1 MVRIFLVV
9 LAFMST
15 PAFSKSFSFSC
26 QLKDFVI
33 LAMEDGKT
41 QRYTGFTDSYTVG
54 DTFRIEMKL
63 GDKLG
68 KPTLEGSVTSGGKER
83 MMLFPVTLEQKL
95 VKKGDTIRI
104 DELISEYAVGED
116 YFEIEALFNTLT
128 LRRYYKGDWQGI
140 FKGEDIGENSFSS
153 YVGTFNCLGASSAI
167 DTLYT
172 RVFELT
178 KP

>member
-1 MVRIFLVV
+1 MARLFLVILV
-9 LAFMST
+9 FVST
-15 PAFSKSFSFSC
+15 PAFSKSFSFNC

-41 QRYTGFTDSYTVG
+41 KRYKGFTDSFAVG
-54 DTFRIEMKL
+54 DTFRIKMEF
-63 GDKLG
+63 GEKLG
-68 KPTLEGSVTSGGKER
+68 KPTLEGDVTSSGESR

-167 DTLYT
+167 DPLYT